1 MKISAPTAFL
11 LVKFKGSP
19 NEPMTKA
26 AAERMF
32 TAAGNGT
39 MNVVDWFDD
48 NCHGNVN
55 MQGNAVFGWL
65 SLSDTLADYNAK
77 RADGSYARTAIIDL
91 ARAAAAA
98 AKVDLS
104 KFAIVVA
111 VTNEGVDL
119 FGGSGFACCN
129 AVTAGVPFWA
139 VQVAPSVLCQEMIH
153 GMGVYE
159 HTRRHG
165 SDDDYTDPYDVMSM
179 FAAWPG
185 QHPNNPNLPVGPGLN
200 AAFMQRC
207 GWLDPTRGTTGGL
220 GVNLRPLH
228 RRDLPGP
235 LYAFVGGTYYVEYRP
250 SRRWDTGFASVV
262 LVHYIRNNTSYL
274 AAELRAGSPAFTWG
288 DPKTPFEAYGS
299 ITVDAIDDRSETAT
313 ISTFFRPARPIP
325 SAGPAFSLF
334 ASELAGGAGIAIV
347 GGKIVKIPPNSP
359 ALGLLEAAAAV
370 VNAEALEIAPAVQ
383 TMARAQIYAQA
394 LETIE
399 EAHEHITGVSSVLDH
414 ITMDEARA
422 FHKRRRTGPR
432 KALEGRR
439 GRAAKTRRR
448 ASG

>member
-1 MKISAPTAFL
+1 MKISVPTAFL
-11 LVKFKGSP
+11 LVKFKDSP
-19 NEPMTKA
+19 SEPMTNA

-32 TAAGNGT
+32 TAAGRGT

-48 NCHGNVN
+48 NCHGNVD
-55 MQGNAVFGWL
+55 MQENAVFGWF
-65 SLSDTLADYNAK
+65 SLGDTLAEYNAK
-77 RADGSYARTAIIDL
+77 RADGRYGRTAIIDL
-91 ARAAAAA
+91 ARGAAAA

-104 KFAIVVA
+104 KFAMVVV

-153 GMGVYE
+153 GIGVYE

-165 SDDDYTDPYDVMSM
+165 SDADYTDPYDVMSM

-185 QHPNNPNLPVGPGLN
+185 RHPNDPNLPVGPGLN
-200 AAFMQRC
+200 AAFMKRC
-207 GWLDPTRGTTGGL
+207 GWLDPARGTTGGL
-220 GVNLRPLH
+220 ETKLRPLH

-235 LYAFVGGTYYVEYRP
+235 LYALVGDTYYVEYRP
-250 SRRWDTGFASVV
+250 SSRWDTGFASVV
-262 LVHYIRNNTSYL
+262 LVHYIKNNTSYL

-288 DPKTPFEAYGS
+288 DPRTPFEAYGS
-299 ITVDAIDDRSETAT
+299 IAVDAIDDRAETAT

-334 ASELAGGAGIAIV
+334 ASELADGAGLAIV

-359 ALGLLEAAAAV
+359 ALELLEAAAAV

-383 TMARAQIYAQA
+383 TTARAQIYTQA
-394 LETIE
+394 LESIE
-399 EAHEHITGVSSVLDH
+399 EAREHITGASSVLDH
-414 ITMDEARA
+414 MTMDAARA
-422 FHKRRRTGPR
+422 FHKQRRKGTRR
-432 KALEGRR
+432 ANEALR

-448 ASG
+448 SR